1 MHAFVFAPS
10 VGPQG
15 IPQALLPIKG
25 RSVIDYLLDDIFDQ
39 KDITSVTILTT
50 ESLTPL
56 LKKHLQNTYGDK
68 PIKISADRTLLAD
81 THDDVLICRGVVHS
95 SLKMQ
100 DFIRAFKQHKTAITA
115 EYQKEEEHIHIP
127 HFIIPKDQLSTYV
140 TQLLEDGLLM
150 PDVLST
156 MRIQNTGTGFC
167 YEASSLTNS

>member
-1 MHAFVFAPS
+1 MHAFVFAAS

-39 KDITSVTILTT
+39 KEILSVTIITT
-50 ESLTPL
+50 ESLASF
-56 LKKHLQNTYGDK
+56 LKKHIRNIY
-68 PIKISADRTLLAD
+68 PDRPVEVVIDQTLTD
-81 THDDVLICRGVVHS
+81 TGEDVLVCQGALYS

-115 EYQKEEEHIHIP
+115 EYKKGEDHIP
-127 HFIIPKDQLSTYV
+127 IPHYIIPKYQLSSYV
-140 TQLLEDGLLM
+140 SQIDKDGQLM
-150 PDVLST
+150 PDVLGT

-167 YEASSLTNS
+167 YEATSLT

>member
-1 MHAFVFAPS
+1 MHAFVFATS

-50 ESLTPL
+50 ESLIPL
-56 LKKHLQNTYGDK
+56 LKKHLQNTYRNK
-68 PIKISADRTLLAD
+68 SIKVSVDRTLLTN
-81 THDDVLICRGVVHS
+81 THDDVLICRGIVHS

-115 EYQKEEEHIHIP
+115 EYQKEEGTIHIP
-127 HFIIPKDQLSTYV
+127 HYIIPKDQLSSYV
-140 TQLLEDGLLM
+140 AQLDEDGLLM
-150 PDVLST
+150 PDTLST
-156 MRIQNTGTGFC
+156 MRIQNIGTGFC
-167 YEASSLTNS
+167 YQASSLINS